1 METEPTEILDYS
13 LDTNW
18 MSIEKNPTK
27 TVDLLFFNPTVAMT
41 ADYQNGLSDI
51 TEEAKMFAQV
61 IFRQDA
67 SAFEEYTNI
76 YAPYFHSIS
85 LEKVVQLDYQKDF
98 HLIRTSLEKKDVYA
112 ALDYYFK
119 NYNNGRPFI
128 LAGHSQGS
136 TVIQVILEEY
146 MKNHP
151 EYYRNMIAAYAPGFG
166 VEKAWLDANPHVKIA
181 QGETDTGVLISWNTE
196 GPDATKPNFVLGT
209 NPVLINPIN
218 WKTDETYAEKSENKG
233 TAVYNQDGTLNHLE
247 PGINDACI
255 NLKRGALICTTNTTY
270 IHTILPLECFGDKSL
285 HDGDYQL
292 YYQNIRENG
301 KKRIEAFLNQRK

>member
-1 METEPTEILDYS
+1 MKAEPTETLDYS

-18 MSIEKNPTK
+18 MSKEKNPTK
-27 TVDLLFFNPTVAMT
+27 NVDLIFLNPTVAMT
-41 ADYQNGLSDI
+41 ADYMNGLSDI
-51 TEEAKMFAQV
+51 TEEAKVFAQV

-85 LEKVVQLDYQKDF
+85 LEKVTQLDYHGNF
-98 HLIRTSLEKKDVYA
+98 NLIRNSLEKRDVYA

-119 NYNNGRPFI
+119 NWNHGRPFI

-151 EYYRNMIAAYAPGFG
+151 EYYKNMVAAYAIG
-166 VEKAWLDANPHVKIA
+166 VGIEQAWLDANPQVKAA

-196 GPDATKPNFVLGT
+196 GPDATKPNFLLGT
-209 NPVLINPIN
+209 NTVLINPLN
-218 WKTDETYAEKSENKG
+218 WKTDETYADKSENKG
-233 TAVYNQDGTLNHLE
+233 TAIYNQDGTVNHLE

-255 NLKRGALICTTNTTY
+255 NHKRGALICTTDTNY
-270 IHTILPLECFGDKSL
+270 IHKILPLECFGDKSL
-285 HDGDYQL
+285 HGGDYQI
-292 YYQNIRENG
+292 YYQNIKENG
-301 KKRIEAFLNQRK
+301 KKRIEAFLAQKK